1 MNILRKFKPY
11 MGSRSPLLPSALILS
26 AVSSMVTMLPVI
38 FIWLIIRE
46 LFKSE
51 NEIAYDLINSYAWWA
66 IVSAVS
72 GIIIY
77 FLALAS
83 SHLAAFRV
91 ETEMRRVAMKRIVK
105 MPLGF
110 FDNNT
115 TGKIRKIIDDNAS
128 ITHTFLAHQMPDLAG
143 SILMPLATLVL
154 IFSFD
159 WRLGLACLV
168 PIILAMS
175 IMSFMMG
182 KKGKY
187 FMEMYMNS
195 LEEMNTEAVEYV
207 RGIPVVKVFQ
217 QTVFSFKNFYNSIEK
232 YREMVVTYTK
242 LWEKPMSFYTI
253 LINGFSFFLVPV
265 AILLINGGGDLSSV
279 LINLIFYIL
288 LTPVFAQSIMKNMYF
303 NQAFGQASEAINRT
317 ENLTNVDP
325 LVEAKKPEPIVGHNI
340 KFESVSFQ
348 YPGASQN
355 AVDGINL
362 TIPEGKTYALVGA
375 SGSGKTTIARL
386 VTRFWDVNRGAV
398 SIGGA
403 NVKDIATNDLMKNV
417 SFVFQNTKLF
427 KTSLLENI
435 KYGNPEASYDVI
447 EKVIDLSQ
455 SREIINRLPDGLLTK
470 IGSEGTYL
478 SGGEQQRIALARAI
492 LKDAPIVVLDEATAF
507 ADPENEHL
515 IHAALKEL
523 TKGKTVLMIA
533 HRLSSVID
541 VDRILV
547 IDQGK
552 IAEQGTH
559 SELLEEKGLYEK
571 MWLEYQEAVHW
582 TLNTKIRSQESE
594 YDSPTM
600 QQLNNIQHPTSIFQN
615 K

>member
-1 MNILRKFKPY
+1 MNIVRKFKPY
-11 MGSRSPLLPSALILS
+11 MGSRALLLPGALILS
-26 AVSSMVTMLPVI
+26 AVSSIVTMLPVV

-46 LFKSE
+46 LFKTE
-51 NEIAYDLINSYAWWA
+51 NTTAYELINTYAWWA
-66 IVSAVS
+66 VVSAIV
-72 GIIIY
+72 GIILY
-77 FLALAS
+77 FLALTS

-91 ETEMRRVAMKRIVK
+91 ETEMRRLAMKRIVK

-115 TGKIRKIIDDNAS
+115 TGKIRKIIDDNAG
-128 ITHTFLAHQMPDLAG
+128 ITHSFLAHQMPDLAG
-143 SILMPLATLVL
+143 SLLMPVATLILV
-154 IFSFD
+154 FSFD

-182 KKGKY
+182 KKGRY

-217 QTVFSFKNFYNSIEK
+217 QTVFSFKSFYNSIEK

-242 LWEKPMSFYTI
+242 LWEKPMSLYTV
-253 LINGFSFFLVPV
+253 LIHGFSFFLIPV
-265 AILLINGGGDLSSV
+265 AILLINVSGNLSTV

-317 ENLTNVDP
+317 EDLTTVDP
-325 LVEAKKPEPIVGHNI
+325 LKESEEPESIIGHDI
-340 KFESVSFQ
+340 KFDDVYFQ
-348 YPGASQN
+348 YPGTSQN
-355 AVDGINL
+355 AVDGVSL

-386 VTRFWDVNRGAV
+386 VTRFWDVNKGAI

-403 NVKDIATNDLMKNV
+403 NVKDIATRELMHHV

-427 KTSLLENI
+427 KTTLLENI
-435 KYGNPEASYDVI
+435 KFGNPDASYELI
-447 EKVIDLSQ
+447 EKAIDLSR
-455 SREIINRLPDGLLTK
+455 SREIIDKLPDGLHTK

-492 LKDAPIVVLDEATAF
+492 LKNAPIVVLDEATAF

-533 HRLSSVID
+533 HRLTSVMD
-541 VDRILV
+541 VDSILV
-547 IDQGK
+547 LEKGK
-552 IAEQGTH
+552 ITEQGTH
-559 SELLEEKGLYEK
+559 RELLEKDGLYKK

-582 TLNTKIRSQESE
+582 TLKTEVRNQESE
-594 YDSPTM
+594 VDS
-600 QQLNNIQHPTSIFQN
+600 TSILQPN
-615 K
+615 NNELPASSI